1 MMRTCVVIWFYVSLS
16 LKEKGKVHILEKK
29 RGVGGGGGGFGGGG
43 KEHAATRTDSKY
55 GAQVNWLG

>member
-1 MMRTCVVIWFYVSLS
+1 MVIWFYVSLS

-29 RGVGGGGGGFGGGG
+29 RGGGGGGGGFGGGG

>member
-1 MMRTCVVIWFYVSLS
+1 MVIWFYVSLS

-29 RGVGGGGGGFGGGG
+29 KGGGFGGGG